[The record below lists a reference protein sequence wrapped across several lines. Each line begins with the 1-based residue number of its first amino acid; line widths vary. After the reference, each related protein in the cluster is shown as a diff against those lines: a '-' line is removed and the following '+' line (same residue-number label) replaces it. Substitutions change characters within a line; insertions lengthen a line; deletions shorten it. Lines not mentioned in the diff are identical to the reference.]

1 MTLQESIP
9 LKALTTFKVGGVARY
24 FSEATTIDEVREA
37 LAFAREKNLPVFILG
52 GGSNI
57 LVADEGFD
65 GLVLH
70 TNLAGIERTSEGEQE
85 IMTAGAGVS
94 WDALVEFAVA
104 ENLAGFECLS
114 GVPGTVGGA
123 VVQNIGAYG
132 ASVSDTFLQADV
144 IDRNASNMDVLRFE
158 KDACHFSYHDSVFG
172 EEPGRY
178 IILSATFALS
188 HGLSK
193 LPAYRD
199 NRFDV
204 AAFVQKNNRQPTL
217 IDIRS
222 AILEIRAQKGLLAE
236 PDPGAFKGAGSFFHM
251 PLITAAAYE
260 NVQQVAQQEDA
271 EKEEKLR
278 PWAWEQSDGRYK
290 IAPGF
295 LLEYTEF
302 KKGYRRGEVGISPK
316 HILNIINLG
325 GATAHDIALL
335 AHDMQHAVEEKFGVR
350 LTREVEYV
358 GDVENNF

>member
-9 LKALTTFKVGGVARY
+9 LKDFTTFKIGGVARY
-24 FSEATTIDEVREA
+24 FIEAHTIKEVREA
-37 LAFAREKNLPVFILG
+37 LSFARTKKLEVFVLG

-57 LVADEGFD
+57 LVADTGFD

-70 TNLAGIERTSEGEQE
+70 AKIEGIEGARDDARE
-85 IMTAGAGVS
+85 IITAGAGVS
-94 WDALVEFAVA
+94 WDALVAYAVG

-132 ASVSDTFLQADV
+132 ESCSDTFLYADV
-144 IDRNASNMDVLRFE
+144 IDRAAANLEVRRIARNACR
-158 KDACHFSYHDSVFG
+158 FSYHDSIFG
-172 EEPGRY
+172 DEPGRY
-178 IILSATFALS
+178 IILWASFALS
-188 HGLSK
+188 RGFSK
-193 LPAYRD
+193 LPTYRD

-204 AAFVQKNNRQPTL
+204 AAFVANHDRQPTL
-217 IDIRS
+217 MDVRE
-222 AILEIRAQKGLLAE
+222 AILSIRAKKGLLADTNDE
-236 PDPGAFKGAGSFFHM
+236 ASFKGAGSFFHM
-251 PLITAAAYE
+251 PLITKEEYE
-260 NVQQVAQQEDA
+260 HVQSVARQEDA

-278 PWAWEQSDGRYK
+278 PWAWEQSDGSYK

-302 KKGYRRGEVGISPK
+302 KKGYVRGETGISPK

-325 GATAHDIALL
+325 NATAHDIAAL
-335 AHDMQHAVEEKFGVR
+335 AYDMQHAVEEKFAVH

-358 GDVENNF
+358 GDVEK